1 MKMVKKILLG
11 LVATAAVIGFAGCKQ
26 VDDVNEAITGK
37 NNDYAVDYEN
47 TRDENYR
54 AYKSTSLKHA
64 GALVKVTFEAPDE
77 NNFSKMGLI
86 FDLHDSKTVADAK
99 DFYIIGLAGTSKDKN
114 DIKKCEKAILAG
126 DKKVADEAFKN
137 VQKTIDKALAKGLI
151 KKNTASREK
160 SRLNNKVKEMN
171 K

>member
-1 MKMVKKILLG
+1 MANIKSAKKDIKR
-11 LVATAAVIGFAGCKQ
+11 TK
-26 VDDVNEAITGK
+26 
-37 NNDYAVDYEN
+37 
-47 TRDENYR
+47 
-54 AYKSTSLKHA
+54 
-64 GALVKVTFEAPDE
+64 KVTL
-77 NNFSKMGLI
+77 NNHELKAR
-86 FDLHDSKTVADAK
+86 V
-99 DFYIIGLAGTSKDKN
+99 KN

-137 VQKTIDKALAKGLI
+137 VQKTIDKALAKSLI